1 LVSGAPKNFRHKP
14 LRYLFR
20 VLLGLY
26 PQKHGAGSI
35 IIFKPLKMSFMETTM
50 LGNICEISIS
60 YEPKIKRSL
69 LPTLKTSQ
77 ESYQLLMESWNMKTI
92 NLMEEFKII
101 YMNRASRVLG
111 IHHLSSGSI
120 VGTVVD
126 IRLIFA
132 TALKCLATKIIICH
146 NHPSGNLSPSK
157 ADISIT
163 QNIAHAGKIL
173 QIELLDHLII
183 SEEGYFSFCDQGY
196 I

>member
-1 LVSGAPKNFRHKP
+1 
-14 LRYLFR
+14 
-20 VLLGLY
+20 
-26 PQKHGAGSI
+26 
-35 IIFKPLKMSFMETTM
+35 METTM
-50 LGNICEISIS
+50 LENICEISIS
-60 YEPKIKRSL
+60 YEPKIKRSQ
-69 LPTLKTSQ
+69 LPTVKTSKDC
-77 ESYQLLMESWNMKTI
+77 YQLLMESWNPKRI
-92 NLMEEFKII
+92 NLMEDFKVL

-132 TALKCLATKIIICH
+132 TALKCLATKIIVCH
-146 NHPSGNLSPSK
+146 NHPSGNLSPSN

-163 QNIAHAGKIL
+163 QNIAEAGRFL

-183 SEEGYFSFCDQGY
+183 SEDGYFSFSDKGY